1 MEQIAYLKG
10 AMKVGLSF
18 GYISTEKVQNS
29 SKD

>member
-10 AMKVGLSF
+10 AKKTTMSF
-18 GYISTEKVQNS
+18 GYVSTEKVQTS